1 MSLILCP
8 ECGRQISD
16 KADACPNCGFPV
28 QKLYNHANGSPQ
40 PSGVQ
45 PANIQQPI
53 LAQPQY
59 TAQGNGTSTQQTY
72 TEHTDA
78 PTPKKKKSHWTLVV
92 AFGIALTIC
101 GVGYYYYNDA
111 RNQQEMA
118 DYTFAMQSDDQ
129 LVMESYLLR
138 YQDAPSEHRDSVTQR
153 IASLKQL
160 DNDWTNAQASGSRNQ
175 LQDYV
180 KTHPDSPHKGT
191 ALNMIDSIDYAIAKR
206 QYQTSNG
213 SLSAI
218 KKYLQDHPDG
228 RYAGDAQS
236 IVEDYEATNV
246 SPEEEATAR
255 TVCRKFFQA
264 INSKNES
271 KLLETV
277 ATTLSSF
284 LNRSSASSS
293 DVITFMNKLYKDDIT
308 NMNWHILDDF
318 KAEKVKGENGKY
330 NMQVQFG
337 AEQKIERT
345 DASKEKYG
353 RYIIS
358 AEISPEGLISK
369 FNMKKV
375 AGNKGN

>member
-1 MSLILCP
+1 MSLIFCP

-16 KADACPNCGFPV
+16 KAEACPNCGYPV
-28 QKLYNHANGSPQ
+28 HKLYTKANIGPQ
-40 PSGVQ
+40 PS
-45 PANIQQPI
+45 A
-53 LAQPQY
+53 AQPTDFQQQSQSQQQY
-59 TAQGNGTSTQQTY
+59 TAQGNSPQPQQQSR
-72 TEHTDA
+72 ELEDA
-78 PTPKKKKSHWTLVV
+78 PRTKKKSHWTLIV

-101 GVGYYYYNDA
+101 GVGYYYYNEA
-111 RNQQEMA
+111 RSQQEMD
-118 DYTFAMQSDDQ
+118 DYVLAMQSDDQ

-138 YQDAPSEHRDSVTQR
+138 YQDAPQEHRDSVSQR
-153 IASLKQL
+153 IASFKQL

-175 LQDYV
+175 LMDYV

-213 SLSAI
+213 NLNAI
-218 KKYLQDHPDG
+218 KQYLQAHPDG
-228 RYAGDAQS
+228 RYANEAQGF
-236 IVEDYEATNV
+236 IEDYEAINV
-246 SPEEEATAR
+246 SSEDFAAAR
-255 TVCRKFFQA
+255 SVCKKFFQA
-264 INSKNES
+264 INSKSET

-277 ATTLSSF
+277 TTTLSSF

-318 KAEKVKGENGKY
+318 KAEKVKGEDGKY
-330 NMQVQFG
+330 TLQVQFG

-345 DASKEKYG
+345 DASKENYG

-358 AEISPEGLISK
+358 AEVSPEGLISK

-375 AGNKGN
+375 EGKKQ

>member
-1 MSLILCP
+1 MSLIFCP

-16 KADACPNCGFPV
+16 KAEACPNCGYPV
-28 QKLYNHANGSPQ
+28 HKLYTQANTGPQ
-40 PSGVQ
+40 PSATQ
-45 PANIQQPI
+45 PTDFQQ
-53 LAQPQY
+53 QSQSQQQY
-59 TAQGNGTSTQQTY
+59 TALGNSPQSQQQSR
-72 TEHTDA
+72 ELEDA
-78 PTPKKKKSHWTLVV
+78 PRTKKKSHWTLIV
-92 AFGIALTIC
+92 AFCIALTIC

-111 RNQQEMA
+111 RSQQEMD
-118 DYTFAMQSDDQ
+118 DYVLAMQSDDQ

-138 YQDAPSEHRDSVTQR
+138 YQDAPQEHRDSVSQR
-153 IASLKQL
+153 IASFKQL
-160 DNDWTNAQASGSRNQ
+160 DNDWTNAQTSGSRNQ
-175 LQDYV
+175 LMDYV

-213 SLSAI
+213 NLNAI
-218 KKYLQDHPDG
+218 KQYMQAHPDG
-228 RYAGDAQS
+228 RYANEAQGF
-236 IVEDYEATNV
+236 VEDYEASHV
-246 SPEEEATAR
+246 SSEDLAAAR
-255 TVCRKFFQA
+255 SVCKKFFQA
-264 INSKNES
+264 INSKSET

-277 ATTLSSF
+277 TTTLSSF

-318 KAEKVKGENGKY
+318 KAEKVKGEDGKY
-330 NMQVQFG
+330 TLQVQFG

-345 DASKEKYG
+345 DASKENYG

-358 AEISPEGLISK
+358 AEVSPEGLISK

-375 AGNKGN
+375 EGKKQ